1 LTAADRETGEF
12 DAVELE
18 SSPAEYQV
26 AERHLFGL
34 APTAFVA
41 ALAALCLVAAIVL
54 FALGSIAVA
63 VLVLLAAILL
73 GALFVDQARR
83 RRATPLDRAAAVAV
97 ERPRALAG
105 FAGASVRAWTGAGR
119 EVTALRLEA
128 KRLARE
134 RSKVQY
140 ALGAAAAGD
149 DPKETERLRTE
160 LRAVDARIAGCARR
174 AQAAVGN
181 ARKSTSSERLAVSST
196 QIKRP

>member
-1 LTAADRETGEF
+1 LTAPERDTGEF

-18 SSPAEYQV
+18 SSPTEYQV
-26 AERHLFGL
+26 AERHMFGL

-41 ALAALCLVAAIVL
+41 ALAGACLVAAIVL
-54 FALGSIAVA
+54 FAIGSIVVA
-63 VLVLLAAILL
+63 VLVLLAAIFL
-73 GALFVDQARR
+73 ATLFVEQARR
-83 RRATPLDRAAAVAV
+83 RRTSPLDRAAAGAI
-97 ERPRALAG
+97 ESSLALAG

-128 KRLARE
+128 KRLTHE

-149 DPKETERLRTE
+149 DAAETERLRTE
-160 LRAVDARIAGCARR
+160 LRSLDDRIAGCAKR

-181 ARKSTSSERLAVSST
+181 ARKSTTRERLAVSST